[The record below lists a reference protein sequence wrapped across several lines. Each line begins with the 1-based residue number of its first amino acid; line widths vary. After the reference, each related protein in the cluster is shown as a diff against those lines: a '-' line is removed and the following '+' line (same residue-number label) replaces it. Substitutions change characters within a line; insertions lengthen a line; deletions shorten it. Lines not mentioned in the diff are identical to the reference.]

1 MKGST
6 RSIGEGWRVQMF
18 NLLKNKLSSF
28 VNSLSKKV
36 EEKPAE
42 QTPKPK
48 EEKPRAEEKHAEKP
62 REEKKPEVRLS
73 LETRVRSILSPKVEI
88 REKDVSGMLDELELS
103 LLEADVAY
111 DAARNLTSGMR
122 SRLVGMHVNK
132 SEVTRVVNDA
142 VKETLLG
149 IMEKEKP
156 NVLELARKK
165 VSSGEVFVILFLGP
179 NGSGKT
185 TTIAKMANLFK
196 KNNLSCVIAAADT
209 WRAASQ
215 EQSEIWGGRLGVKVV
230 GGQYGSDPTS
240 IAWNALAHAK
250 AKGINVV
257 LIDTAGRQE
266 TSKNLMKELEKM
278 NRVVKPDLKIYIGE
292 ALTGNAIVEQVEEFN
307 KAIGVDGV
315 ILTKADVD
323 EKGGAAL
330 SVFHSTGK
338 PILYLGVGQELD
350 DLQEFSPQS
359 IVSNL
364 LT

>member
-1 MKGST
+1 
-6 RSIGEGWRVQMF
+6 MF

-28 VNSLSKKV
+28 VNSLSRKV

-42 QTPKPK
+42 PKQEENPPAVVEAK
-48 EEKPRAEEKHAEKP
+48 KPEKPAEKL
-62 REEKKPEVRLS
+62 REEKKLKLS
-73 LETRVRSILSPKVEI
+73 LETKVRSILSPEVEI
-88 REKDVSGMLDELELS
+88 RDRDVSNLLDDLELS

-111 DAARNLTSGMR
+111 DAAKSITSSMR
-122 SRLVGMHVNK
+122 SKLVGM
-132 SEVTRVVNDA
+132 RVSKNDVGRA
-142 VKETLLG
+142 ANDVVKATLLG
-149 IMEKEKP
+149 VMEREKP
-156 NVLELARKK
+156 DIVALAHKK
-165 VSSGEVFVILFLGP
+165 VSSGESFVILFLGP

-185 TTIAKMANLFK
+185 TTIAKVANLFK
-196 KNNLSCVIAAADT
+196 KNNISCVIAAADT

-215 EQSEIWGGRLGVKVV
+215 EQSEVWAGRLGIKVI
-230 GGQYGSDPTS
+230 GGQYGSDPAS

-266 TSKNLMKELEKM
+266 TSRNLMKELEKM
-278 NRVVKPDLKIYIGE
+278 NRVVKPDLKVYIGE
-292 ALTGNAIVEQVEEFN
+292 AFTGNAIVEQVKEFD
-307 KAIGVDGV
+307 KLIGVDGV

-350 DLQEFSPQS
+350 DLQEFSPDF
-359 IVSNL
+359 VVENL

>member
-1 MKGST
+1 
-6 RSIGEGWRVQMF
+6 MF
-18 NLLKNKLSSF
+18 NLLKSKLSSF

-36 EEKPAE
+36 EEKPEEPA
-42 QTPKPK
+42 PKQA
-48 EEKPRAEEKHAEKP
+48 EEKPKSAVAEKKPEKPAEKP
-62 REEKKPEVRLS
+62 REEKKLKLS
-73 LETRVRSILSPKVEI
+73 LETRVKSILSSEVEI
-88 REKDVSGMLDELELS
+88 REKDVSNLLEDLELS

-111 DAARNLTSGMR
+111 DAAKSITSNMK
-122 SRLVGMHVNK
+122 SKLVGMHVHKN
-132 SEVTRVVNDA
+132 EVGRTANDVVKA
-142 VKETLLG
+142 TLLG
-149 IMEKEKP
+149 VMEREKP
-156 NVLELARKK
+156 NVVELARKK
-165 VSSGEVFVILFLGP
+165 TSNGEAFVILFLGP

-215 EQSEIWGGRLGVKVV
+215 EQAEVWAGRLGVKVV

-292 ALTGNAIVEQVEEFN
+292 ALTGNAIVDQVKEFD
-307 KAIGVDGV
+307 KLIGVDGV

-323 EKGGAAL
+323 EKGGASL

-350 DLQEFSPQS
+350 DLQEFSPEFV
-359 IVSNL
+359 VSSL

>member
-1 MKGST
+1 
-6 RSIGEGWRVQMF
+6 MF
-18 NLLKNKLSSF
+18 NLLKSKLSSF

-36 EEKPAE
+36 EEKPEEPA
-42 QTPKPK
+42 PKQA
-48 EEKPRAEEKHAEKP
+48 EEKPKSAVAEKKPEKPAEKP
-62 REEKKPEVRLS
+62 REEKKLKLS
-73 LETRVRSILSPKVEI
+73 LETRVKSILSSEVEI
-88 REKDVSGMLDELELS
+88 REKDVSNLLEDLELS

-111 DAARNLTSGMR
+111 DAAKSITSNMR
-122 SRLVGMHVNK
+122 SKLVGMHVNK
-132 SEVTRVVNDA
+132 NEVGRTANDVVKA
-142 VKETLLG
+142 TLLG
-149 IMEKEKP
+149 VMEKEKP
-156 NVLELARKK
+156 DVVELARKK
-165 VSSGEVFVILFLGP
+165 TSNGEAFVILFLGP

-215 EQSEIWGGRLGVKVV
+215 EQAEVWAGRLGVKVV

-292 ALTGNAIVEQVEEFN
+292 ALTGNAIVEQVKEFD
-307 KAIGVDGV
+307 KLIGVDGV

-323 EKGGAAL
+323 EKGGASL

-350 DLQEFSPQS
+350 DLQEFSS
-359 IVSNL
+359 EFVVENL
-364 LT
+364 LA

>member
-1 MKGST
+1 
-6 RSIGEGWRVQMF
+6 MF

-28 VNSLSKKV
+28 VNSLSRKV
-36 EEKPAE
+36 EEKPE
-42 QTPKPK
+42 EPSPKPV
-48 EEKPRAEEKHAEKP
+48 EEKPKTSTAGKTEKSTEEP
-62 REEKKPEVRLS
+62 REERKLKLS
-73 LETRVRSILSPKVEI
+73 LETRVKSILSPEVEI
-88 REKDVSGMLDELELS
+88 REKDVSNLLDELELS

-111 DAARNLTSGMR
+111 DAAKSITSDMR
-122 SRLVGMHVNK
+122 GKLVGMHVSKN
-132 SEVTRVVNDA
+132 EVVRAANDVVRA
-142 VKETLLG
+142 TLLG
-149 IMEKEKP
+149 VMEREKP
-156 NVLELARKK
+156 NIVELARKK
-165 VSSGEVFVILFLGP
+165 APSGEAFVILFLGP

-215 EQSEIWGGRLGVKVV
+215 EQAEVWAGRLGIKVV

-278 NRVVKPDLKIYIGE
+278 NRVVKPDLKVYIGE
-292 ALTGNAIVEQVEEFN
+292 ALTGNAIVEQVKEFD
-307 KAIGVDGV
+307 KVIGVDGV

-350 DLQEFSPQS
+350 DIQEFSPNFV
-359 IVSNL
+359 IRTL
-364 LT
+364 LA

>member
-1 MKGST
+1 
-6 RSIGEGWRVQMF
+6 MF

-36 EEKPAE
+36 EEKPVA
-42 QTPKPK
+42 PKQ
-48 EEKPRAEEKHAEKP
+48 EEKPLATAEQKKPEKPAEKP
-62 REEKKPEVRLS
+62 REEKKLKLS
-73 LETRVRSILSPKVEI
+73 LETRVRSILSPEVEI
-88 REKDVSGMLDELELS
+88 REKDVSNLLDELELS

-111 DAARNLTSGMR
+111 DAAQSITSDMR
-122 SRLVGMHVNK
+122 SKLVGMNVNK
-132 SEVTRVVNDA
+132 NEIGRAANEVVRA
-142 VKETLLG
+142 TLLG
-149 IMEKEKP
+149 VMEKEKP
-156 NVLELARKK
+156 DMVGLARKK
-165 VSSGEVFVILFLGP
+165 VSLGEAFVILFLGP

-185 TTIAKMANLFK
+185 TTIAKVANLFK

-215 EQSEIWGGRLGVKVV
+215 EQSEVWAGRLGIKVI
-230 GGQYGSDPTS
+230 GGQYGSDPVS

-278 NRVVKPDLKIYIGE
+278 NRVVKPDLKVYVGE
-292 ALTGNAIVEQVEEFN
+292 ALTGNAIVEQVREFD
-307 KAIGVDGV
+307 KLIGVDGV

-338 PILYLGVGQELD
+338 PILYLGVGQELE
-350 DLQEFSPQS
+350 DLQEFSPDFV
-359 IVSNL
+359 VSSL

>member
-1 MKGST
+1 
-6 RSIGEGWRVQMF
+6 MF

-36 EEKPAE
+36 GEKPAE
-42 QTPKPK
+42 QPKQ
-48 EEKPRAEEKHAEKP
+48 EEKPLATAEQKKPEKPAEKP
-62 REEKKPEVRLS
+62 REEKKQELKLS
-73 LETRVRSILSPKVEI
+73 LETRVRSILSPEVEI
-88 REKDVSGMLDELELS
+88 REKDVSNLLDELELS

-111 DAARNLTSGMR
+111 DAAKSITSDMR
-122 SRLVGMHVNK
+122 SKLVGMHVNK
-132 SEVTRVVNDA
+132 NEIGRAANGLVRA
-142 VKETLLG
+142 TLLG
-149 IMEKEKP
+149 VMEKGKP
-156 NVLELARKK
+156 DMVGLAKK
-165 VSSGEVFVILFLGP
+165 KASLGEAFVILFLGP

-185 TTIAKMANLFK
+185 TTIAKVANLFK

-215 EQSEIWGGRLGVKVV
+215 EQSEVWAGRLGIKVI
-230 GGQYGSDPTS
+230 GGQYGSDPAS

-250 AKGINVV
+250 AKGIHVV

-266 TSKNLMKELEKM
+266 TSRNLMKELEKM
-278 NRVVKPDLKIYIGE
+278 NRVVKPDLKVYVGE
-292 ALTGNAIVEQVEEFN
+292 ALTGNAIVEQVREFD
-307 KAIGVDGV
+307 KLIGVDGV

-350 DLQEFSPQS
+350 DLQEFSPEFV
-359 IVSNL
+359 VSSL